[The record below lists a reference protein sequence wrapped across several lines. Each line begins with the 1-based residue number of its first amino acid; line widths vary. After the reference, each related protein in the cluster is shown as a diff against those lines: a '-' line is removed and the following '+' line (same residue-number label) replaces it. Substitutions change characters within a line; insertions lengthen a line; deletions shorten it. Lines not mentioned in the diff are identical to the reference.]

1 MEARKVLFPLDLSE
15 FCSQIVPQVISVA
28 QKFNSEVHLVTV
40 VELQQQPDAAY
51 VQHPSLDKLREEI
64 QERVERQLRQ
74 FEEEFFLTY
83 RSVRRMVLSGLP
95 AAEILRYIETA
106 RIDLVV
112 MATHRRREIA
122 KAMLGSVADEVIRKS
137 PVPVMSINP
146 WEAELGWRVSNI
158 KPEEELRLRP
168 KW

>member
-1 MEARKVLFPLDLSE
+1 MEAKKVLFPLDFSE

-28 QKFNSEVHLVTV
+28 QKFSAEIHLVTV
-40 VELQQQPDAAY
+40 IELHQAPGASY
-51 VQHPSLDKLREEI
+51 VPHPSLDRLREERRE
-64 QERVERQLRQ
+64 QVERQLRQ

-83 RSVRRMVLSGLP
+83 RTVRRMVLRGFP
-95 AAEILRYIETA
+95 AEEILKYIESA
-106 RIDLVV
+106 RIDLVI
-112 MATHRRREIA
+112 MATHRRREIE
-122 KAMLGSVADEVIRKS
+122 KAMLGSVAAEVIRKS

-158 KPEEELRLRP
+158 KPEEELKLRP